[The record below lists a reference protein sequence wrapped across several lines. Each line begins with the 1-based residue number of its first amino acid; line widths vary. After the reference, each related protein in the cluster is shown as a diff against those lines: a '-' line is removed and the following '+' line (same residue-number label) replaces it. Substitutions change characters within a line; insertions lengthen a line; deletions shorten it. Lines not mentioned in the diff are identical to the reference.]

1 MSAAK
6 VDVCSILLGS
16 KTGVMARKQA
26 DAVFKSMSEAER
38 RSILDAPGPSRK
50 HAWLALSTHVQRLR
64 RDPYY
69 VHAFEDDD
77 CAAGRDS
84 LELRDWFA
92 STFKCSPNPTLAPGT
107 APPRESFAAW
117 RVFQER
123 KHSNK
128 VYVPKS
134 SVRSGMTAM
143 GFAPSSADDA
153 LVAAPTG
160 DSMVTHREYAKMQ
173 RVIRAFVRNAS
184 LVRPN
189 LADTLDLLGLDDAQ
203 KEHARGLAST
213 PFACLNGRAGTGK
226 TTLVSTIVSALVRQN
241 VPVICLAPTHR
252 AKKNLA
258 VRLPK
263 NVTLATIDAFVKSSQ
278 SEAIKKTKRYVFV
291 DEASMICIVK
301 MARLAR
307 ASMESAAWQVCLVGD
322 AGQLEPIGRGEMF
335 RTAIGNSGVGI
346 FTLEK
351 CYRAENTDLF
361 DAQTAVRDGRIPP
374 TTASVSVKLFDC
386 DAHVEKHVAEYV
398 STHGAEAQFIAWTNK
413 TCDMINRLVQRKVQG
428 TECSK
433 LAPIAGDRVVYIG
446 RNDVRKGL
454 TNAMVGTVDKVV
466 GLTGLLVTWECSG
479 IIECMARDVALAYC
493 LTVHKAQGSEFPR
506 VCVVATSVFAMTR
519 SLDRRWLYTAVSRAK
534 RQCDLIATRDIQ
546 EFVELPVRKREQVG
560 VSFAI

>member
-1 MSAAK
+1 MATTK
-6 VDVCSILLGS
+6 KDVCSILLGS
-16 KTGVMARKQA
+16 KTGAMARKQA
-26 DAVFKSMSEAER
+26 DAVVTSMSDAER
-38 RSILDAPGPSRK
+38 KSILDAPGPARK
-50 HAWLALSTHVQRLR
+50 HAWLALTPHVQRLR

-69 VHAFEDDD
+69 VHAFEDDEF
-77 CAAGRDS
+77 ASGRDS

-92 STFKCSPNPTLAPGT
+92 STFKCSPTPVLSPGT

-123 KHSNK
+123 KHSSK
-128 VYVPKS
+128 VYIPKS
-134 SVRSGMTAM
+134 SIRSGMTAM
-143 GFAPSSADDA
+143 GFAPAAADDA
-153 LVAAPTG
+153 LVAAPNG
-160 DSMVTHREYAKMQ
+160 DSLVTHREYSKMQ
-173 RVIRAFVRNAS
+173 RVIRAFVRDAT

-189 LADTLDLLGLDDAQ
+189 LASTLDLSGLDDTQQ
-203 KEHARGLAST
+203 KHARGLASA

-226 TTLVSTIVSALVRQN
+226 TTLVSTIVSALVQQN

-278 SEAIKKTKRYVFV
+278 SEAVKKSKRYVFV

-301 MARLAR
+301 LARLAR
-307 ASMESAAWQVCLVGD
+307 ATMESAAWQVCLVGD

-335 RTAIGNSGVGI
+335 RTAVGNSGMGV

-361 DAQTAVRDGRIPP
+361 DAQTSVRAGNIPP
-374 TTASVSVKLFDC
+374 TSASVTVDLFDC
-386 DAHVEKHVAEYV
+386 DAHVEKRVAEYI
-398 STHGAEAQFIAWTNK
+398 STNGADAQFIAWTNK
-413 TCDMINRLVQRKVQG
+413 TCDLINRLVQRKVHG
-428 TECSK
+428 KEASK
-433 LAPIAGDRVVYIG
+433 LAPMVGDRVVYVG
-446 RNDVRKGL
+446 RNDIRKGL
-454 TNAMVGTVDKVV
+454 TNAMVGTVDKLV
-466 GLTGLLVTWECSG
+466 GVSGLIVTWECSG
-479 IIECMARDVALAYC
+479 TIECLAKDVALAYC

-546 EFVELPVRKREQVG
+546 NFVELPVRKREQVG
-560 VSFAI
+560 VSFAV